1 MNELAFGLGG
11 FGGLESLDG
20 FGGGFVGQPSFYRT
34 DSRPRLL
41 PFFSLSPFSFPSF
54 RGEDDLDGNYYAQ
67 HLSQEGES
75 MEQIA
80 QMYNVPQ
87 PILEAMNPHI
97 QNPNDI
103 APGSTAY
110 IPRLDK
116 MHCQTMY
123 VQQEVPVNAA
133 QPASFREPE
142 QQTMPYPGIPHMYS
156 QGQYPHLNYPQA
168 YSQQFYGVHPQAGGY
183 YGPHGV
189 GFQAGGHLGGHGVG
203 VHAGSN
209 FGSHGLGVHA
219 GGHLAGYGTG
229 VHAGTHF
236 GSQGVGVQA
245 GGHLGNLG
253 AGVHAGTHLGH
264 GTNGHGVGVH
274 AGGHLGGYGTG
285 IHAGSH
291 FGSHGVGVHAG
302 GHWGNHEAGVHAD
315 SQFGSHG
322 VGGHVGGHMGEHSS
336 GHHHG
341 HEDGNQ

>member
-1 MNELAFGLGG
+1 MDDRAFELGG
-11 FGGLESLDG
+11 FSG
-20 FGGGFVGQPSFYRT
+20 FGGGFGHTPLFNPFFRQQSVPFFFLSPSF
-34 DSRPRLL
+34 
-41 PFFSLSPFSFPSF
+41 FPSY
-54 RGEDDLDGNYYAQ
+54 RGEDDRDGNYYAQ
-67 HLSQEGES
+67 HQCQEGEN
-75 MEQIA
+75 MENVA

-116 MHCQTMY
+116 MNCHTMY
-123 VQQEVPVNAA
+123 MQQEVPANAA
-133 QPASFREPE
+133 NTTSFRDPE
-142 QQTMPYPGIPHMYS
+142 HQTMPYPGIPQMYAH
-156 QGQYPHLNYPQA
+156 GQYPHPNYPQ
-168 YSQQFYGVHPQAGGY
+168 SHTQQFFGVHPQAGGY

-209 FGSHGLGVHA
+209 FGS
-219 GGHLAGYGTG
+219 
-229 VHAGTHF
+229 
-236 GSQGVGVQA
+236 Q
-245 GGHLGNLG
+245 
-253 AGVHAGTHLGH
+253 
-264 GTNGHGVGVH
+264 GVGVH

-291 FGSHGVGVHAG
+291 FGSQGVGVQAGGHLGDHGAGIHAGTHFGHGVNGHGVGVHTGGHLGNYGAGIHAGTHFGGHGVGVHAG

-322 VGGHVGGHMGEHSS
+322 VGGHVGGHMGGHSGGHAGHDKEHSR
-336 GHHHG
+336 
-341 HEDGNQ
+341 